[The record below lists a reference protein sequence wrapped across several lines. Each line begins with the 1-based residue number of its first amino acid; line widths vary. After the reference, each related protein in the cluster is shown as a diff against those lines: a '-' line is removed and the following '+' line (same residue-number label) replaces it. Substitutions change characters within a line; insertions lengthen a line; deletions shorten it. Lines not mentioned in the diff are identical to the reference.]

1 MISCRTARQP
11 RRGPFRRPEFEPES
25 IDVVSADGTRL
36 HVQQYGP
43 ADGEPIVLI
52 HGFACAI
59 QYWNPQISAFAE
71 RYRVIAFDQR
81 GHGRSGRFR
90 GPLTAG
96 DLADD
101 LSAVLA
107 ETVAPDQRATIVG
120 HSMGGV
126 TTIAWAAKYPHEVNT
141 RVKSVL
147 LADTASCF
155 TNHRLHL
162 LDSPDFLTRLQARA
176 LDAVLHTRL
185 PFPALKWSRGLVRK
199 VGLSEFAAPEAVEF
213 VQAITARC
221 PPDVRLR
228 WANSARLMDVSD
240 GVAALSVPTT
250 VLYGALDGMLA
261 PSITKLLADQVR
273 AAGNLLREVELP
285 KAGHAT
291 NLEDIDTFN
300 AEIVALVTSSDSANR
315 MKAKRFRR

>member
-1 MISCRTARQP
+1 MISCITAQKP
-11 RRGPFRRPEFEPES
+11 RNGPLRRPAFEPES
-25 IDVVSADGTRL
+25 RNLVSADGTRL
-36 HVQQYGP
+36 HVRLYGP

-59 QYWNPQISAFAE
+59 EYWNPQISAFAD

-90 GPLTAG
+90 GPLTASG
-96 DLADD
+96 LADD
-101 LSAVLA
+101 LSVVLA
-107 ETVAPDQRATIVG
+107 ATLAPDQRATIVG

-126 TTIAWAAKYPHEVNT
+126 TTLAWAAKYPDEVNT
-141 RVKSVL
+141 RINAAL
-147 LADTASCF
+147 LADTAASF
-155 TNHRLHL
+155 TNHRLNI

-176 LDAVLHTRL
+176 LDAVLRTRL
-185 PFPALKWSRGLVRK
+185 PFPALKWNRGLVRK
-199 VGLSEFAAPEAVEF
+199 LGLSEFAAPEAVEF
-213 VQAITARC
+213 VQVITSRC

-228 WANSARLMDVSD
+228 WANDARSMDVSN

-261 PSITKLLADQVR
+261 PSVSKLLAEQVR

-300 AEIVALVTSSDSANR
+300 SEIVALMTSSNSANR
-315 MKAKRFRR
+315 MKTKRFRQ